1 MNNILL
7 LTDFTSTGQK
17 AVEFGYH
24 LAAQLHANIILC
36 NVMNIQAE
44 IPQFEV
50 PVLPFSDY
58 DYIVEKS
65 EKDLFQLKAHL
76 DKLSASQ
83 SFQPK
88 ITCLEEIGRVTDT
101 VSHIVANHQAE
112 LVILGEH
119 QRKGLS
125 EWVLSNHAKELI
137 EIAKIPIIIIPLGAK
152 IKRIEKVALALKHPE
167 KKENELNQ
175 VYKLVE
181 RLSAELF
188 IFRVEENNAEN
199 EMAEKA
205 RINTMLKEL
214 KKKLKVYLRTAPNGP
229 VEKQLK
235 SLSKS
240 EKIDLLIM
248 IHQKRS
254 FFSDMFIR
262 SHSRNMS
269 VDTTIPLMI
278 IPSHPNAT

>member
-1 MNNILL
+1 MKNILL
-7 LTDFTSTGQK
+7 LTDFTITGQN
-17 AVEFGYH
+17 AVEFGHH
-24 LAAQLHANIILC
+24 LAVQLRANIILC

-44 IPQFEV
+44 IPQFEI

-58 DYIVEKS
+58 DYMVEKS
-65 EKDLFQLKAHL
+65 EQDLFQLKAHL

-88 ITCLEEIGRVTDT
+88 ITCLEEVGRLTDT
-101 VSHIVANHQAE
+101 VFRIAANRQAE

-125 EWVLSNHAKELI
+125 EWVLSNHVKELI
-137 EIAKIPIIIIPLGAK
+137 EVAKIPIIVIPLGAK
-152 IKRIEKVALALKHPE
+152 IKKIEKVALALKQPE
-167 KKENELNQ
+167 KKEKELNQ

-181 RLSAELF
+181 RLNAELF

-199 EMAEKA
+199 EITEKA
-205 RINTMLKEL
+205 RISTILKEL
-214 KKKLKVYLRTAPNGP
+214 KNTLKVYLRTAPSGP

-235 SLSKS
+235 SLSES

-248 IHQKRS
+248 IHQKRN
-254 FFSDMFIR
+254 FFSEMFIR

-269 VDTTIPLMI
+269 GQTTIPLLI